1 METGRRIPRRIDCAT
16 YSRGFVPQTT
26 TGTEHIRPE
35 DTHDHDYGVLL
46 ERAYGKGMASHSVP
60 SWNQIL
66 SFLQQMAV
74 LRESAGSAA

>member
-46 ERAYGKGMASHSVP
+46 ERAYGKGMASPTGTVGRWSRP
-60 SWNQIL
+60 W
-66 SFLQQMAV
+66 
-74 LRESAGSAA
+74 AGFSDLAA